1 MKVSWAAWCSFGSFD
16 AWCATRLLGVLLICT
31 TWESHI
37 SFICMIPQRKRL
49 QSSSKGKWRLFR
61 QLTSLSKMKLS
72 ISDLKTSYWR
82 MRWMQWKILQMTN
95 WCTAMSSFGMRE
107 TGVSTQTIELI
118 SLCYL
123 IITMSA
129 NRIITSQR
137 VILRMRYRNGLTTLK
152 STALILIIFM
162 AQTVTFI
169 TDSTVASLRHLVCSK
184 IMQMYL
190 KFKVTR

>member
-1 MKVSWAAWCSFGSFD
+1 MHAWF
-16 AWCATRLLGVLLICT
+16 LLICT
-31 TWESHI
+31 TWELPHI

-49 QSSSKGKWRLFR
+49 QSRSKGKWRLFR

-107 TGVSTQTIELI
+107 TGVSAHTIEII
-118 SLCYL
+118 SLSYL

-129 NRIITSQR
+129 NRIITPQR
-137 VILRMRYRNGLTTLK
+137 VTLRMRYRNGLTTLK

-169 TDSTVASLRHLVCSK
+169 MDSTVASLRHLVCLDHADVSEVV
-184 IMQMYL
+184 QSDSVSVL
-190 KFKVTR
+190 L